1 MLHIVETTE
10 SVGFFVLDLTLCPFS
25 DSCRL
30 REISFLFLSSWAHS
44 FKSLLYFVEVVL
56 VLLYKDTSLGSTFS
70 MESLSWYLGQN
81 KQ

>member
-1 MLHIVETTE
+1 MLHIIETTE

-30 REISFLFLSSWAHS
+30 SEIPFLFLSAWAHS
-44 FKSLLYFVEVVL
+44 FKCLLHFVEVVL
-56 VLLYKDTSLGSTFS
+56 VLLYMDISLGSTFS
-70 MESLSWYLGQN
+70 MESLSWYLGQK